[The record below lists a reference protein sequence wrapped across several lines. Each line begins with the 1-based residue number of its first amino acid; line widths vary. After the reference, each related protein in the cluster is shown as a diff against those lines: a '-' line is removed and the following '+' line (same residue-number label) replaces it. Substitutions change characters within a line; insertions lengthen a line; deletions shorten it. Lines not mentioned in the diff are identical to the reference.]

1 MCELYTYTCMC
12 VCIHIKLVLVA
23 ESCPTL
29 CDAVDRSPT
38 RLLCPW
44 ESPRQE
50 HWSGLPFPS
59 PGDLPDPGS
68 EPRSPVLQAD
78 SLPVSH
84 LGSTYASQS

>member
-1 MCELYTYTCMC
+1 MCDLYTYTCMC

-44 ESPRQE
+44 
-50 HWSGLPFPS
+50 
-59 PGDLPDPGS
+59 DLPGKNTGVGCHFLLQGIFPTQGVNPGLLYC
-68 EPRSPVLQAD
+68 RQILYQ
-78 SLPVSH
+78 
-84 LGSTYASQS
+84 